1 HKFEL
6 HDRGVLFQTML
17 EKGHLD
23 HAIRIC
29 VEEGIPA
36 LQAIQMATL
45 NASECC
51 ELKDRGAIAPGLR
64 ADILVVRDLEQFD
77 VVKTFIE
84 GQLIAEAGKYLL
96 PIERADSSAME
107 NSVYLQDF

>member
-1 HKFEL
+1 
-6 HDRGVLFQTML
+6 VQAQTML

-45 NASECC
+45 NAAECC

-64 ADILVVRDLEQFD
+64 ADMLVVRDLEQFD

-84 GQLIAEAGKYLL
+84 GNLLRKQENIYCQLKGQIVVLWRIVCIYRIF
-96 PIERADSSAME
+96 PSI
-107 NSVYLQDF
+107 N